1 MSDVQKKEARM
12 ESTYEILKIIGLL
25 VFISAL
31 NNGRTTSYLFGLGL
45 FIMGLFGP
53 TEDRIIYTVAAVITI
68 LVGLGK
74 LIVAVLEALEIL
86 GLNGIHA
93 AIM

>member
-1 MSDVQKKEARM
+1 
-12 ESTYEILKIIGLL
+12 
-25 VFISAL
+25 
-31 NNGRTTSYLFGLGL
+31 
-45 FIMGLFGP
+45 MGLFGP